1 MTSFLRTVTLG
12 TLALLIAG
20 CGSKTPPSIACTQAL
35 PVEFAYM
42 LGSSSNSTA
51 VSMFTINSCSGA
63 FTAMTPATVST
74 SVGSGQLG
82 AEDMVVDPLGRFVY
96 VANLISN
103 SAPNQ
108 ATIAMF
114 TVNSSTGILTPTNPP
129 TVPTG
134 FLPQAIAIDPAGKFV
149 YTANSDD
156 NTVSMFTVNVSTG
169 VLTPTTPASVAAGRS
184 PNFLAVHPSGKFLYV
199 TNQDDFTVS
208 MYTIDPNTGLLSPAT
223 PATVSSGGGDF
234 GITVDPS
241 GKFAYVVNNSS
252 NSVTTFS
259 VDSTTGVLTQTG
271 TVVVG
276 QGPTT
281 IALDPTGKF
290 AYVANRLDNTLSL
303 FNVNPANG
311 SLTPNVPATIP
322 TGSHPFRVQ
331 FDPAR
336 RFVYV
341 VNEES
346 PTSIFSMNA
355 NGTLNSMGVTGSGA
369 VSLAITAGK

>member
-1 MTSFLRTVTLG
+1 MTSFLRTVALG

-20 CGSKTPPSIACTQAL
+20 CGSKTQPSIACTQAL
-35 PVEFAYM
+35 PLEFAYM
-42 LGSSSNSTA
+42 LSNNSTA
-51 VSMFTINSCSGA
+51 VSMFTINSCTGA
-63 FTAMTPATVST
+63 FTATTPAMVSA
-74 SVGSGQLG
+74 SVGPGQQG
-82 AEDMVVDPLGRFVY
+82 AEDMVADPLGRFVY

-103 SAPNQ
+103 STPNQ

-134 FLPQAIAIDPAGKFV
+134 FLPQAIAMDPAGKFV

-156 NTVSMFTVNVSTG
+156 NTVSMFTVNPTTG
-169 VLTPTTPASVAAGRS
+169 VLTPTTPAAVATGRS

-208 MYTIDPNTGLLSPAT
+208 MYTIDPNTGILSPTT
-223 PATVSSGGGDF
+223 PATVSGGDF

-241 GKFAYVVNNSS
+241 GKFAYVVNNFF

-271 TVVVG
+271 NVIVG
-276 QGPTT
+276 KGPTT

-290 AYVANRLDNTLSL
+290 AYVTNRLDNTLSL

-311 SLTPNVPATIP
+311 SLTPNAPATVP
-322 TGSHPFRVQ
+322 TGSHPFRIQ

-336 RFVYV
+336 RFLYV

-346 PTSIFSMNA
+346 PASIFSMNT
-355 NGTLNSMGVTGSGA
+355 NGTLNSMGMTGSGA
-369 VSLAITAGK
+369 LSLAITAGK

>member
-1 MTSFLRTVTLG
+1 MAAMKSFLRAVALG
-12 TLALLIAG
+12 TFAFLIAG
-20 CGSKTPPSIACTQAL
+20 CGSKTSPPIACTQAL
-35 PVEFAYM
+35 PLEFAYM
-42 LGSSSNSTA
+42 LSSDGTA
-51 VSMFTINSCSGA
+51 VSMFTINSCTGA
-63 FTAMTPATVST
+63 FTTMTPANVST
-74 SVGSGQLG
+74 SVGPGQQG

-96 VANLISN
+96 AANLISN

-156 NTVSMFTVNVSTG
+156 NTVSMFTVNPTTG
-169 VLTPTTPASVAAGRS
+169 VLTPTAPAAVATGRS

-199 TNQDDFTVS
+199 TNQNDFTVS
-208 MYTIDPNTGLLSPAT
+208 MYTIDQNTGILSPTT
-223 PATVSSGGGDF
+223 PATVSSGDF

-241 GKFAYVVNNSS
+241 GKFAYVVNNFF

-259 VDSTTGVLTQTG
+259 VDSTTGVLMQTG
-271 TVVVG
+271 NVIVG
-276 QGPTT
+276 KGPTT

-303 FNVNPANG
+303 FNVNGANG
-311 SLTPNVPATIP
+311 SLTPNVLATVA
-322 TGSHPFRVQ
+322 TGSRPFRIQ

-346 PTSIFSMNA
+346 PASIFSMNT
-355 NGTLNSMGVTGSGA
+355 NGTLNSMGMTGSSA
-369 VSLAITAGK
+369 VSLAITVGK